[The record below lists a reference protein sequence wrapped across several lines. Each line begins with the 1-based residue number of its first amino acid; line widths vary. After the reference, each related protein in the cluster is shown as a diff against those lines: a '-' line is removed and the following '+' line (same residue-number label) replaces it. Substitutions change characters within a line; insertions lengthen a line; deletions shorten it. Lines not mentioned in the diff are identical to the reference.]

1 MGSVEVDTIGLRML
15 AAHCDSWAAEVEASI
30 QPGAVGLP
38 CQATTAAVAAV
49 HAGVGAAVQSLAS
62 RMQST
67 AAKLNAAGADYEG
80 SDEDSAARLSAHSI
94 EV

>member
-1 MGSVEVDTIGLRML
+1 MEVDTIGLRML
-15 AAHCDSWAAEVEASI
+15 AAHCESWADEVGATS
-30 QPGAVGLP
+30 QPGSAGLS

-49 HAGVGAAVQSLAS
+49 HIGVGAAAQSLAS

-67 AAKLNAAGADYEG
+67 AAKLNVASAQYEVG
-80 SDEDSAARLSAHSI
+80 DEDSAARLSAPSI